1 MSPNAFT
8 SEQFTPG
15 LSSATPRAGEGQHH
29 ISLNDGTRIPQFGL
43 GVYKTPAD
51 ETAEIVRYAAKAGY
65 RMVDTA
71 SFYGNESGVGDALQD
86 YPELYAVTKLWA
98 SDLGYDNALR
108 AFDES
113 ARKLRRDVIDLYL
126 IHWPM
131 PKTGL
136 AVESWKALIKLKNE
150 GRVRSIG
157 VCNFQPEH
165 LTQLIEA
172 TGVKPVLNQI
182 ELHPAFQQKTL
193 RAFNESLD
201 IRTEAWSPLG
211 RGTGLDGEI
220 ITSIAKKHGKTPGQ
234 VTIRWHLDQGNIVI
248 PKSAKP
254 ERLNENIDVF
264 DFTLDEDDMRRIAT
278 LDREDGRTGP
288 DPDTASF

>member
-1 MSPNAFT
+1 MSR
-8 SEQFTPG
+8 SEFTPD
-15 LSSATPRAGEGQHH
+15 LATATPRADEEQVHLQ
-29 ISLNDGTRIPQFGL
+29 LNDGARIPQFGL

-71 SFYGNESGVGDALQD
+71 AFYGNESGVGDALQD
-86 YPELYAVTKLWA
+86 HPDLYVSTKLWA
-98 SDLGYDNALR
+98 SDMGYDAALR
-108 AFDES
+108 AFDAS
-113 ARKLRRDVIDLYL
+113 AKKLRRDVVDLYL

-131 PKTGL
+131 PKKDL
-136 AVESWKALIKLKNE
+136 YVESWKALIELKKQ
-150 GRVRSIG
+150 GRIRSIG
-157 VCNFQPEH
+157 VCNFEPEH
-165 LTQLIEA
+165 LTRLIEE

-182 ELHPAFQQKTL
+182 ELHPAFQQKKL

-234 VTIRWHLDQGNIVI
+234 VTIRWHLDQGNVVI
-248 PKSAKP
+248 PKSAHQK
-254 ERLNENIDVF
+254 RIDENFAVF
-264 DFTLDEDDMRRIAT
+264 DFRLDEDDMSRIAT

-288 DPDTASF
+288 NPFTADF

>member
-1 MSPNAFT
+1 MSRSDLI
-8 SEQFTPG
+8 SELG
-15 LSSATPRAGEGQHH
+15 SATALVDEEQLHLD
-29 ISLNDGTRIPQFGL
+29 LNDGTRIPQLGL

-51 ETAEIVRYAAKAGY
+51 ETAEIVRYAARTGY

-71 SFYGNESGVGDALQD
+71 AFYGNESGVGDALQD
-86 YPELYAVTKLWA
+86 FPDLYVSTKLWA
-98 SDLGYDNALR
+98 SDMGYDSALR

-113 ARKLRRDVIDLYL
+113 ARKLRRDVVDLYL

-131 PKTGL
+131 PKKNL
-136 AVESWKALIKLKNE
+136 YVESWKALIELRKQ

-157 VCNFQPEH
+157 VCNFEPEH
-165 LTQLIEA
+165 LTRLIEE

-182 ELHPAFQQKTL
+182 ELHPAFQQKEL
-193 RAFNESLD
+193 RAFNDALD

-234 VTIRWHLDQGNIVI
+234 VTIRWHLELGNVVI
-248 PKSAKP
+248 PKSAHYK
-254 ERLNENIDVF
+254 RIDENFDVF
-264 DFTLDEDDMRRIAT
+264 DFRLDDEDMARIAT
-278 LDREDGRTGP
+278 LDRADGRTGP
-288 DPDTASF
+288 DPATADF

>member
-1 MSPNAFT
+1 MSSSNV
-8 SEQFTPG
+8 TPHQASTT
-15 LSSATPRAGEGQHH
+15 SSADGQQV
-29 ISLNDGTRIPQFGL
+29 SLQLNDGTQIPQFGL

-65 RMVDTA
+65 KMVDTA

-86 YPELYAVTKLWA
+86 FPDLYAVTKLWA
-98 SDLGYDNALR
+98 ADLGYDKAMR

-113 ARKLRRDVIDLYL
+113 ARKLRRDVVDLYL

-136 AVESWKALIKLKNE
+136 TAESWKALIELKNE
-150 GRVRSIG
+150 GRIRSIG
-157 VCNFQPEH
+157 VCNFQPAH
-165 LTQLIEA
+165 LTQLIEE

-182 ELHPAFQQKTL
+182 ELHPSFQQKEL

-211 RGTGLDGEI
+211 RGAGLDGEI
-220 ITSIAKKHGKTPGQ
+220 VTSIAKKHGKTPGQ
-234 VTIRWHLDQGNIVI
+234 VTLRWHLELGNIVI
-248 PKSAKP
+248 PKSANPK
-254 ERLNENIDVF
+254 RLDENLDVF
-264 DFTLDEDDMRRIAT
+264 DFRLDEDDMQRIAT
-278 LDREDGRTGP
+278 LDRADGRTGP
-288 DPDTASF
+288 DPDTAEF

>member
-1 MSPNAFT
+1 MSRSDLI
-8 SEQFTPG
+8 SELG
-15 LSSATPRAGEGQHH
+15 SATALVDEEQLHLD
-29 ISLNDGTRIPQFGL
+29 LNDGTRIPQLGL

-51 ETAEIVRYAAKAGY
+51 ETAEIVRYAARTGY

-71 SFYGNESGVGDALQD
+71 AFYGNESGVGDALQD
-86 YPELYAVTKLWA
+86 FPDLYVSTKLWA
-98 SDLGYDNALR
+98 SDMGYDSALR

-113 ARKLRRDVIDLYL
+113 ARKLRRDVVDLYL

-131 PKTGL
+131 PKKNL
-136 AVESWKALIKLKNE
+136 YVESWKALIELRKQ

-157 VCNFQPEH
+157 VCNFEPEH
-165 LTQLIEA
+165 LTRLIEE

-182 ELHPAFQQKTL
+182 ELHPAFQQKEL
-193 RAFNESLD
+193 RAFNNALD

-234 VTIRWHLDQGNIVI
+234 VTIRWHLELGNVVI
-248 PKSAKP
+248 PKSAHHK
-254 ERLNENIDVF
+254 RIDENFDVF
-264 DFTLDEDDMRRIAT
+264 DFRLDDEDMARIAT
-278 LDREDGRTGP
+278 LDRADGRTGP
-288 DPDTASF
+288 DPATADF

>member
-1 MSPNAFT
+1 MSRSDLI
-8 SEQFTPG
+8 SELG
-15 LSSATPRAGEGQHH
+15 SATALVDEEQLHLD
-29 ISLNDGTRIPQFGL
+29 LNDGTRIPQLGL

-51 ETAEIVRYAAKAGY
+51 ETAEIVRYAARTGY

-71 SFYGNESGVGDALQD
+71 AFYGNESSVGDALQD
-86 YPELYAVTKLWA
+86 FPDLYVSTKLWA
-98 SDLGYDNALR
+98 SDMGYDSALR

-113 ARKLRRDVIDLYL
+113 ARKLRRDVVDLYL

-131 PKTGL
+131 PKKNL
-136 AVESWKALIKLKNE
+136 YVESWKALIELRKQ

-157 VCNFQPEH
+157 VCNFEPEH
-165 LTQLIEA
+165 LTRLIEE

-182 ELHPAFQQKTL
+182 ELHPAFQQKEL
-193 RAFNESLD
+193 RAFNDALD

-234 VTIRWHLDQGNIVI
+234 VTIRWHLELGNVVI
-248 PKSAKP
+248 PKSAHHK
-254 ERLNENIDVF
+254 RIDENFDVF
-264 DFTLDEDDMRRIAT
+264 DFRLDDEDMARIAT
-278 LDREDGRTGP
+278 LDRADGRTGP
-288 DPDTASF
+288 DPATADF

>member
-1 MSPNAFT
+1 MSRSDLI
-8 SEQFTPG
+8 SELG
-15 LSSATPRAGEGQHH
+15 SATALVDEEQLHLD
-29 ISLNDGTRIPQFGL
+29 LNDGTRIPQLGL

-51 ETAEIVRYAAKAGY
+51 ETAEIVRYAARTGY

-71 SFYGNESGVGDALQD
+71 AFYGNESGVGDALQD
-86 YPELYAVTKLWA
+86 FPDLYVSTKLWA
-98 SDLGYDNALR
+98 SDMGYDSALR

-113 ARKLRRDVIDLYL
+113 ARKLRRDVVDLYL

-131 PKTGL
+131 PKKNL
-136 AVESWKALIKLKNE
+136 YVESWKALIELRKQ

-157 VCNFQPEH
+157 VCNFEPEH
-165 LTQLIEA
+165 LTRLIEE

-182 ELHPAFQQKTL
+182 ELHPAFQQKEL
-193 RAFNESLD
+193 RAFNDALD

-234 VTIRWHLDQGNIVI
+234 VTIRWHLELGNVVI
-248 PKSAKP
+248 PKSAHHK
-254 ERLNENIDVF
+254 RIDENFDVF
-264 DFTLDEDDMRRIAT
+264 DFRLDDEDMARIAT
-278 LDREDGRTGP
+278 LDRADGRTGP
-288 DPDTASF
+288 DPATADF